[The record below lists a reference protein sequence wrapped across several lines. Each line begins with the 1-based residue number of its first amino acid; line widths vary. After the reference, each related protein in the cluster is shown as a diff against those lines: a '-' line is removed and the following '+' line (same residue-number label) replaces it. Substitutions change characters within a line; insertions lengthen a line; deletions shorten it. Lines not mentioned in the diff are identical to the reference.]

1 MQTLRL
7 SLAWAMLLSLGAA
20 EKTLVFYREG
30 GGDGAF
36 VRERNGD
43 WRWWSGVERKR
54 AVARPP
60 AEPTSGGWAPTPPCP
75 APPFRFVSLLRTVF
89 KKKFFYFN

>member
-43 WRWWSGVERKR
+43 WRWWSGVEREAGR
-54 AVARPP
+54 CSAACGTNVWWLGAHATMPCTSIQVCLVA
-60 AEPTSGGWAPTPPCP
+60 ADCI
-75 APPFRFVSLLRTVF
+75 
-89 KKKFFYFN
+89 